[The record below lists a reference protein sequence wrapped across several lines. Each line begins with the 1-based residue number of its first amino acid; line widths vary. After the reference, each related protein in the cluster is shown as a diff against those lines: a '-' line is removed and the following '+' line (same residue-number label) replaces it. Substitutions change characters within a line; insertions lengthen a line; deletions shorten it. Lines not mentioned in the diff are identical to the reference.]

1 MYLKILVFKII
12 FLLSIC
18 PNGNWFFIVFIKIRT
33 TFDILKTITSE
44 VNMKNDEI
52 TLFSGLLFHLSLST
66 AFLLFFASEVLQNLN
81 SFVFHKNTWD
91 VMRQWGTDLS
101 LKQKKHSLP
110 EKKNEPLQFW
120 NLSYY
125 FPPVLQLYN
134 LLQMDAKSMKT
145 QN

>member
-52 TLFSGLLFHLSLST
+52 TVFQST
-66 AFLLFFASEVLQNLN
+66 LPSFTIYSFPFIFASEVLQNLN